1 LAGGFLSGAAS
12 TPRRRT
18 RYNRTNCRSNH
29 TLDRYRQRR
38 AAQFR
43 DDQAIAV
50 DAACGLRGDMSGEI
64 IVINRAT
71 RDFPPH
77 SYWLEDH
84 GKSSRLQLQ
93 RIDM

>member
-1 LAGGFLSGAAS
+1 VILVVHVPPTKLGIAAGLFCCDIRERVQRVDRFHGYSAFPCLA
-12 TPRRRT
+12 
-18 RYNRTNCRSNH
+18 
-29 TLDRYRQRR
+29 
-38 AAQFR
+38 
-43 DDQAIAV
+43 V
-50 DAACGLRGDMSGEI
+50 ELRGDMSGEI